1 LRRAALALTLLLA
14 VAAPAGCGGDDELGS
29 GDLMWEEK
37 PRIFTN
43 PNLPDDRI
51 LAGTVRN
58 DTLET
63 VTLVARELDVR
74 SPDGD
79 EMESASIFAQ
89 TFVRG
94 VFPQNR
100 GTDIPEG
107 EQLRIGL
114 QARLKPG
121 ETAPLTVSWRQQGE
135 QAAVVDYGAGTLP
148 VPGS

>member
-1 LRRAALALTLLLA
+1 MRRAALALTLLLA
-14 VAAPAGCGGDDELGS
+14 VAAAAGCGGDDELGS

-37 PRIFTN
+37 PRVFTN

-63 VTLVARELDVR
+63 VTLVARDLGVR

-79 EMESASIFAQ
+79 EMESAAIFAQ

-121 ETAPLTVSWRQQGE
+121 ETAPLTVSWRQQGAR
-135 QAAVVDYGAGTLP
+135 AAVVDYGEGTLP

>member
-14 VAAPAGCGGDDELGS
+14 VAAGGGWGGDDELGS

-63 VTLVARELDVR
+63 VTLVARELGVR
-74 SPDGD
+74 TPGGD
-79 EMESASIFAQ
+79 QMESAAIFAQ

-100 GTDIPEG
+100 GTEIPES

-114 QARLKPG
+114 RARLRPG
-121 ETAPLTVSWRQQGE
+121 ETAPLTVSWRQRGE
-135 QAAVVDYGAGTLP
+135 KAAVVDYGAGTLP

>member
-1 LRRAALALTLLLA
+1 MRRTALALTLLLA
-14 VAAPAGCGGDDELGS
+14 VAAGCGGDDELGS
-29 GDLMWEEK
+29 GDLMWEEN
-37 PRIFTN
+37 PRVFTN

-63 VTLVARELDVR
+63 VTLVARDLGVR

-79 EMESASIFAQ
+79 EMESAAIFAQ

-121 ETAPLTVSWRQQGE
+121 ETAPLTVSWRQQGAR
-135 QAAVVDYGAGTLP
+135 AAVVDYGEGTLP

>member
-1 LRRAALALTLLLA
+1 LRRAALALTLLLG
-14 VAAPAGCGGDDELGS
+14 AAAAGCGGDDELGS
-29 GDLMWEEK
+29 GDLMWEKK
-37 PRIFTN
+37 PRVFTN

-74 SPDGD
+74 TPGGD
-79 EMESASIFAQ
+79 QMESAAVFAQ

-100 GTDIPEG
+100 GTEIPES

-114 QARLKPG
+114 RARLRPG
-121 ETAPLTVSWRQQGE
+121 ETAPLTVSWRQQGG

-148 VPGS
+148 VPGN

>member
-14 VAAPAGCGGDDELGS
+14 VAAAAGCGGDDELGS

-63 VTLVARELDVR
+63 VTLVARELGVR
-74 SPDGD
+74 TPGGD
-79 EMESASIFAQ
+79 QMESAAIFAQ

-100 GTDIPEG
+100 GTEIPES

-114 QARLKPG
+114 RARLRPG
-121 ETAPLTVSWRQQGE
+121 ETAPLTVSWRQRGE
-135 QAAVVDYGAGTLP
+135 KAAVVDYGAGTLP

>member
-1 LRRAALALTLLLA
+1 LRRTALALTLLLA
-14 VAAPAGCGGDDELGS
+14 VAAAAGCGGDDELGS

-37 PRIFTN
+37 PRVFTN

-63 VTLVARELDVR
+63 VTLVARDLGVR

-79 EMESASIFAQ
+79 EMESAAIFAQ

-121 ETAPLTVSWRQQGE
+121 ETAPLTVSWRQQGAR
-135 QAAVVDYGAGTLP
+135 AAVVDYGEGTLP